1 MREFI
6 VAMNVKL
13 EILSS
18 LYALGYRYPLKPG
31 VRVYRGYADFGE
43 DEFIVSYNKRI
54 LSLYSGE
61 VRSLAELPAAEL
73 DKMLA
78 MPDIPG
84 CISEIEGYLFYAPSE
99 SDDSCGG
106 IERVLPTDYRGL
118 PIPSARPEIS
128 YQISSQF
135 VRFAIAAGSSSKSD
149 LMLGKTEEVVE
160 EIFEEEGKDLELL
173 LLKVLDT
180 VYKRFLQRAGSISGP

>member
-61 VRSLAELPAAEL
+61 VRSLEDLPAVEL

-78 MPDIPG
+78 MPDIQG
-84 CISEIEGYLFYAPSE
+84 CISEIEGYLFYAPNE

-106 IERVLPTDYRGL
+106 TEREPPTDYRGL

-135 VRFAIAAGSSSKSD
+135 VRFCIATSSSTSN
-149 LMLGKTEEVVE
+149 LMLGKTDEVAE
-160 EIFEEEGKDLELL
+160 EIFEEEGKDLEFL
-173 LLKVLDT
+173 LLKVLDA